1 MFRVYV
7 PKFCTLPIM
16 VKFNAKVL
24 KFEKNGEKSG
34 WTYIEIPAT
43 QANKLKAGTKVSFRV
58 KGTLDSYAF
67 EKLALLPMGEGNF
80 ILPLNA
86 TIRKGIRKR
95 LGDTVKVVMELDA
108 RALPL
113 SADLL
118 KCLKDDPD
126 AMKYFKSLAPSHQA
140 YFSKWIESAKTSA
153 TKTKRIVMTMMACA
167 KKQSYSE
174 MIRSSREFER

>member
-1 MFRVYV
+1 MFQPDV

-24 KFEKNGEKSG
+24 KFEKKGEKSG

-43 QANKLKAGTKVSFRV
+43 QANKLKPGTKVSFRV
-58 KGTLDSYAF
+58 KGTLDSFAF
-67 EKLALLPMGEGNF
+67 EKLALLPMGEGSF

-86 TIRKGIRKR
+86 TLRKGTGKK
-95 LGDTVKVVMELDA
+95 LGDTITVVMEPDD
-108 RALPL
+108 RALQL

-118 KCLKDDPD
+118 KCLKDDPV
-126 AMKYFKSLAPSHQA
+126 AMRYFKSLAPSHQA
-140 YFSKWIESAKTSA
+140 YFSKWIESAKTNA
-153 TKTKRIVMTMMACA
+153 TKTKRIVLTLTACA

-174 MIRSSREFER
+174 MIRASREFER